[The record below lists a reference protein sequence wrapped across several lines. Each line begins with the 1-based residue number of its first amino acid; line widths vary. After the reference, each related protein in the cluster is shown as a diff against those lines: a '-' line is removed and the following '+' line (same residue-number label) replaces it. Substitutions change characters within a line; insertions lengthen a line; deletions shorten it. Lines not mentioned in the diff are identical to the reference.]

1 MSNCDKSEALHD
13 YAFDELSVGERLEM
27 ERHIPACTNCTA
39 ELDQLRLTTAALRV
53 LPDREIPQRIA
64 FVSDKIFQPSAFAR
78 FFKSSW
84 TGFASAAIMAAALV
98 FTALHRPP
106 AEIRTVIQTA
116 PGVDIS
122 GQINQAV
129 DKAIQQVREED
140 AQLTK
145 AALAEAEMKHDR
157 EHRILITAV
166 EQSLEVMQKRLG
178 TATSLASLE
187 APRNGGGQ

>member
-13 YAFDELSVGERLEM
+13 YAFDELSAGERLEM
-27 ERHIPACTNCTA
+27 ERHIPACTNCSA
-39 ELDQLRLTTAALRV
+39 ELDQLRLTTAALRL

-64 FVSDKIFQPSAFAR
+64 FVSDKIFQPSPFAR
-78 FFKSSW
+78 FFKSAW
-84 TGFASAAIMAAALV
+84 TGFASAAVMATALV

-106 AEIRTVIQTA
+106 VEVRTIIQTA

-122 GQINQAV
+122 GQISEAV
-129 DKAIQQVREED
+129 NKAVQQVRAED
-140 AQLTK
+140 AEVTK
-145 AALAEAEMKHDR
+145 AALAEAETKHER
-157 EHRILITAV
+157 EHRMLMIAV

-178 TATSLASLE
+178 TATELASLE

>member
-1 MSNCDKSEALHD
+1 MSNCEKSEALHD
-13 YAFDELSVGERLEM
+13 YAFDELSSAERLEM
-27 ERHIPACTNCTA
+27 ERHVPACTNCSA
-39 ELDQLRLTTAALRV
+39 ELDQLRLTTAALRI

-64 FVSDKIFQPSAFAR
+64 FVSDKIFQPSPVAR
-78 FFKSSW
+78 FFKSAW
-84 TGFASAAIMAAALV
+84 TGFASAAVLAAALV

-106 AEIRTVIQTA
+106 VEVRTVIQTA

-122 GQINQAV
+122 SQISQAV
-129 DKAIQQVREED
+129 SNAVQQVRAED
-140 AQLTK
+140 AQVTR
-145 AALAEAEMKHDR
+145 AALAEAETKHER
-157 EHRILITAV
+157 EHRMLMAAV